1 MLSLLLIIMLF
12 ALIGAFAGIAAGLFG
27 IGGGSI
33 IVPGIF
39 LVLSSNNHS
48 ESMHYAIATSL
59 LVMIF
64 TAASSAYANNR
75 NHNVRWDIFR
85 KMLPGIII
93 GVFAGA
99 LVSVYLSGRV
109 LAIIFGIVLLFISY
123 KLFFGFNPHREKEK
137 DSLLSIFSP
146 IIGFKSGLLGVGG
159 GTVSVPLFSYYGLEM
174 NKATGTSSSLTLP
187 IAISGT
193 IAHFIFGAFL
203 NQGASASFNV
213 LGSIFLPAALAL
225 IPFTMV
231 FALLGARLS
240 KVMPQKYLRIAF
252 SLLLFA
258 VSIKLI
264 FF

>member
-1 MLSLLLIIMLF
+1 MLSLLLIIILF
-12 ALIGAFAGIAAGLFG
+12 ALVGAYAGTAAGLFG

-33 IVPGIF
+33 IVPAIYLF
-39 LVLSSNNHS
+39 LSYYNHTAA
-48 ESMHYAIATSL
+48 MHYAIATSL

-64 TAASSAYANNR
+64 TASSSAYANNK
-75 NHNVRWDIFR
+75 NGNVRWDVFR

-123 KLFFGFNPHREKEK
+123 KLFFGFNPHREKGK

-193 IAHFIFGAFL
+193 VAHFVFSAIL
-203 NQGASASFNV
+203 NHGTAVSFN
-213 LGSIFLPAALAL
+213 LFGSIFLPAALVL
-225 IPFTMV
+225 IPFTML
-231 FALLGARLS
+231 FAPLGAHLS
-240 KVMPQKYLRIAF
+240 KIMPQKYLRITF
-252 SLLLFA
+252 S
-258 VSIKLI
+258 VLI
-264 FF
+264 FIVALKMII